1 MSSFRRMTLRVRETQ
16 AVSGVL
22 VIKCNANI
30 GQFYLRQNLKQN
42 DKKIRISLV
51 LSGEAYWQTSQLSVT
66 VISKPNYMLES
77 KSSSNT
83 G

>member
-30 GQFYLRQNLKQN
+30 GQFYLRQNLNKMTS
-42 DKKIRISLV
+42 ISLV

-66 VISKPNYMLES
+66 VISKPSYMLES